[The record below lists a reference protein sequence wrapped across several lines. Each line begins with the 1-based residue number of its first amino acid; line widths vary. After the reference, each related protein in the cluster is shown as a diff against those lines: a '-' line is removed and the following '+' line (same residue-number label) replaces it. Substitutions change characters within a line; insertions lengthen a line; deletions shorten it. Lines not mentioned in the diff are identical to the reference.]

1 MAEETTSTPESSS
14 PVLMEIFYEIIQS
27 PINLALIG
35 VIALLVYKILQSHL
49 GAKKVSTFVPE
60 PELPRLRRDFTLQE
74 LRPFDGTGT
83 DGRVLVA
90 VNGSVYDVTK
100 GKRFYGPGECGDQLK
115 EGRERERERGKGN
128 LIYLP
133 PLCCCVIKVHCW
145 LSCPYPGIGDCD

>member
-1 MAEETTSTPESSS
+1 MSEEASAPESTS
-14 PVLMEIFYEIIQS
+14 PVLMDIFYEIIQS

-49 GAKKVSTFVPE
+49 GSKKVSTFVPE

-100 GKRFYGPGECGDQLK
+100 GKRFYGPGEIRDT
-115 EGRERERERGKGN
+115 
-128 LIYLP
+128 
-133 PLCCCVIKVHCW
+133 CCVTEPDQASRAGAVIKTQQSH
-145 LSCPYPGIGDCD
+145 LRLDKD

>member
-1 MAEETTSTPESSS
+1 MSEESSS
-14 PVLMEIFYEIIQS
+14 PVLMDIFYEIIQS

-49 GAKKVSTFVPE
+49 GSKKVSTFVPE

-100 GKRFYGPGECGDQLK
+100 GKRFYGPGEKGSD
-115 EGRERERERGKGN
+115 ERHLLCN
-128 LIYLP
+128 LTGPRSQPSRCSDIDATVGHSHL
-133 PLCCCVIKVHCW
+133 
-145 LSCPYPGIGDCD
+145 

>member
-1 MAEETTSTPESSS
+1 MSEEASASESSSS
-14 PVLMEIFYEIIQS
+14 PVLMDIFYEIIQS

-49 GAKKVSTFVPE
+49 GSKKVSTFVPE

-74 LRPFDGTGT
+74 LRPHDGTGT

-100 GKRFYGPGECGDQLK
+100 GKRFYGPGEKSGSDFLSTHTRRDSCVMIMSVRD
-115 EGRERERERGKGN
+115 GRCSNIRN
-128 LIYLP
+128 I
-133 PLCCCVIKVHCW
+133 
-145 LSCPYPGIGDCD
+145 

>member
-1 MAEETTSTPESSS
+1 MAEEQQQTES
-14 PVLMEIFYEIIQS
+14 PVYMDIFYEIIQS

-49 GAKKVSTFVPE
+49 GSKKVSTFVPE

-74 LRPFDGTGT
+74 LRPHDGTGP

-100 GKRFYGPGECGDQLK
+100 GKRFYGPGEKGLIVGTLLSTHQLLSLS
-115 EGRERERERGKGN
+115 G
-128 LIYLP
+128 ID
-133 PLCCCVIKVHCW
+133 CVMGESESTVQVQ
-145 LSCPYPGIGDCD
+145 L